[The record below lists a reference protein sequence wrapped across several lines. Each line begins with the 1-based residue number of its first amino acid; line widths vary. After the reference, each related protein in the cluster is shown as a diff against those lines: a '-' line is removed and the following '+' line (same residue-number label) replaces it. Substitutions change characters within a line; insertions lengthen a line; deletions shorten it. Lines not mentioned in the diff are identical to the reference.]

1 MVVYLSIVILIIT
14 LTRFLAYWGI
24 YFLKNEGI
32 TLIDKVLY
40 LTYVENTG
48 AAFGIFKNETVML
61 SILGVLIFLAIT
73 FIIASKKIVKKSYIL
88 PLALLAGGGISNVA
102 DRITFGFVIDY
113 IDFSLINYPVFNFA
127 DICVVCGCLW
137 LFFVILFE
145 KSEN

>member
-73 FIIASKKIVKKSYIL
+73 FIIASKKNSEKIIYS
-88 PLALLAGGGISNVA
+88 PSGTPC
-102 DRITFGFVIDY
+102 RRR
-113 IDFSLINYPVFNFA
+113 NFKCCRQNNIW
-127 DICVVCGCLW
+127 ICY
-137 LFFVILFE
+137 
-145 KSEN
+145 